1 MAKTLSNI
9 AEELSNSKDKIHLIY
24 AFNAT
29 GKTRLS
35 VEYKNYT
42 RDNHIN
48 GFYYNAFSEDLFV
61 WDNTNVKL
69 NIRECYLNRIH
80 WQITEEKLKEK
91 LSPYNPKYDFL
102 LHYYDD
108 NERGISSVS
117 FSIKND
123 ASLTPIKISRGEE
136 KIFIWCFFLAIFD
149 SSTDEFESQYIFIDD
164 PISSID
170 EHNLFTTVF
179 SIYELIE
186 KNYETRKII
195 ITTHHLALAT
205 VLSTWLTQG
214 EKKDKF
220 KKIHSISLLECNDGD
235 YQLLNPKNEVLLY
248 HLRILQIISEAV
260 VNNSLEMYHFAL
272 LRQLLE
278 NISSFLGSG
287 QFSYVLHV
295 IGFTNAEQSAYAD
308 IINSRT
314 HKNIYTPQQNA
325 ALSNDD
331 KELIKNV
338 FNKLKDSFQFII

>member
-1 MAKTLSNI
+1 MAKTLRNI
-9 AEELSNSKDKIHLIY
+9 VEEIANSKEKIHLIY

-35 VEYKNYT
+35 VEYKNYA
-42 RDNHIN
+42 RDNGKN

-61 WDNTNVKL
+61 WNNDRLMLDVRKSSL
-69 NIRECYLNRIH
+69 NQIH
-80 WQITEEKLKEK
+80 WQISEEKLKEK
-91 LSPYNPKYDFL
+91 LLPYHPKYDFSFT
-102 LHYYDD
+102 YDG
-108 NERGISSVS
+108 NTGTEIIYIT
-117 FSIKND
+117 FSIKD
-123 ASLTPIKISRGEE
+123 DSSQSPIKISRGEE
-136 KIFIWCFFLAIFD
+136 RIFIWCFFLAVFD
-149 SSTDEFESQYIFIDD
+149 TEMEDNDIQYLFIDD

-179 SIYELIE
+179 SLYELIE
-186 KNYETRKII
+186 KYYETRKII

-220 KKIHSISLLECNDGD
+220 KKMHSIRMLECNNGD

-295 IGFTNAEQSAYAD
+295 IGFTNAEQSAYAN